1 MVVMTLMGYFYY
13 SSSIV
18 VYSDEL
24 IIFLLYISTHY
35 NHSPLKS
42 YNDPIWSPSYVLITL
57 FSLLWWLLLADWSYV
72 TFDFNII
79 YREFRI

>member
-13 SSSIV
+13 SRSIV

-42 YNDPIWSPSYVLITL
+42 YNDPI
-57 FSLLWWLLLADWSYV
+57 
-72 TFDFNII
+72 
-79 YREFRI
+79 